1 MVFSTSTWRHF
12 SGQDDVK
19 PTLHVPMVYENIPAS
34 APHWEYHM
42 LSVDTREEELPTEAS
57 LNKLGAQGWMLV
69 SVLEQR
75 LSESGSRVHYY
86 FVRQQEA

>member
-1 MVFSTSTWRHF
+1 
-12 SGQDDVK
+12 
-19 PTLHVPMVYENIPAS
+19 MVYENIPAS

-42 LSVDTREEELPTEAS
+42 LSVDTREEESPTEAS